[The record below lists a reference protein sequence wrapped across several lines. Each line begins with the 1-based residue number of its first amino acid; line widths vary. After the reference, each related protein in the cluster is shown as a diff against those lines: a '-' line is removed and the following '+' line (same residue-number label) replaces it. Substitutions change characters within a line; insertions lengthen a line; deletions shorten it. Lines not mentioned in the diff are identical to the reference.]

1 MSTHDSSL
9 ATALDRLVP
18 EPDVTG
24 NWDAIVRAAGR
35 RSRKRRAVT
44 LAVAVAALAVGV
56 SPVGGAIA
64 DGVADFSA
72 WLRGTPGTP
81 ASATEQEAFEQA
93 NSRSWAGFPP
103 GTELRKL
110 ISTTVAGHEVDL
122 FGFRSGDTLCLRI
135 VGRGLNGSPASSCAP
150 IAALENAAAPVVVV
164 QSDHAMGLANRPSAS
179 GEPVAPVA
187 QATFG
192 ILADGVEAVELVGGD
207 GTHRATVTANAF
219 LYVRERPAVGTRIRR
234 VFAIGA
240 DGRRT
245 EVPFASAPF
254 DTWDWPA
261 PSHDRPAG
269 PSEVERK
276 VAGGEI
282 GWVLRREERGEAP
295 HADAPYLRTAM
306 LRNVEFARLVTPD
319 PASNLRVLIAV
330 GPGAPEAARAGQR
343 FLCAFLVSGSGA
355 GGGCNLLDDPFS
367 IAPFWLGES
376 IAEGGD
382 QYATLSGLASDDVDR
397 LELFLATGE
406 SRPIPL
412 RDNAWAI
419 QAARADR
426 PYRVVAYDREGRI
439 IGIQDMGAHDALA
452 PRPAGD
458 WRTLLTVHDSHGQ
471 VGEVR
476 VAPSSD
482 GGQCHEIRLP
492 GGAGG
497 SGCTPKHVPAG
508 TPKLLLGV
516 QPGRGSAWLNGRVA
530 ADVATIDV
538 VFDDGHVETVT
549 PTQGLVLLP
558 LPPGTTSE
566 ASTVAKVVGRD
577 ASGRQIAVYRAGT
590 VMSD

>member
-9 ATALDRLVP
+9 ATTLDRLVP
-18 EPDVTG
+18 ELDVSG
-24 NWDAIVRAAGR
+24 DWEAVLRGAGR
-35 RSRKRRAVT
+35 RTRRRRVVA
-44 LAVAVAALAVGV
+44 LAVAAAALALGV

-64 DGVADFSA
+64 DGVGDFSA

-81 ASATEQEAFEQA
+81 ASSADQQAFEQA
-93 NSRSWAGFPP
+93 NQRSWAGFPP

-110 ISTTVAGHEVDL
+110 ISTTVDGHEIDL

-150 IAALENAAAPVVVV
+150 ITALEKAAAPVVVV
-164 QSDHAMGLANRPSAS
+164 QSDHALGLANRVSPN
-179 GEPVAPVA
+179 GEPVAPAA

-192 ILADGVEAVELVGGD
+192 IVADGVEAVELVADD
-207 GTHRATVTANAF
+207 GTHRATVASNAF
-219 LYVRERPAVGTRIRR
+219 LYVGERPAVGTRVRK

-240 DGRRT
+240 DGRRS

-254 DTWDWPA
+254 GTWDWPA
-261 PSHDRPAG
+261 STHDRPAG
-269 PSEVERK
+269 PSHVERK
-276 VAGGEI
+276 VEGGEI
-282 GWVLRREERGEAP
+282 GWVLRREDRGEPAP
-295 HADAPYLRTAM
+295 ERLRVFGDT
-306 LRNVEFARLVTPD
+306 EFARLVTPD
-319 PASNLRVLIAV
+319 PRSRLRVLIAISRM
-330 GPGAPEAARAGQR
+330 PRLATHAGER
-343 FLCAFLVSGSGA
+343 SLCYAVVTDGGA

-367 IAPFWLGES
+367 DAPLWLGES

-382 QYATLSGLASDDVDR
+382 QYAMLGGLASDEVTR

-412 RDNAWAI
+412 HDNAWAI

-426 PYRVVAYDREGRI
+426 PYRVVAYDRQGRI
-439 IGIQDMGAHDALA
+439 IGIQDMGANDALA
-452 PRPAGD
+452 PRPAGN
-458 WRTLLTVHDSHGQ
+458 WRTLLTVRDSRGQ

-516 QPGRGSAWLNGRVA
+516 QPGHGSAWLNGRVA
-530 ADVATIDV
+530 ADIATIDV
-538 VFDDGHVETVT
+538 IFDDGHVDTVT

-566 ASTVAKVVGRD
+566 ASTVTKIVGRD
-577 ASGRQIAVYRAGT
+577 ASGRQIAVYRPGRAP
-590 VMSD
+590 

>member
-1 MSTHDSSL
+1 MS
-9 ATALDRLVP
+9 AT
-18 EPDVTG
+18 
-24 NWDAIVRAAGR
+24 
-35 RSRKRRAVT
+35 
-44 LAVAVAALAVGV
+44 
-56 SPVGGAIA
+56 SPPGCAE
-64 DGVADFSA
+64 
-72 WLRGTPGTP
+72 RPGTP
-81 ASATEQEAFEQA
+81 ASSADQQAFEQA
-93 NSRSWAGFPP
+93 NGRSWAGFPP

-110 ISTTVAGHEVDL
+110 ISTTFAGHEVDL

-150 IAALENAAAPVVVV
+150 VAALRNASAPVVVI

-192 ILADGVEAVELVGGD
+192 IVADGVETVELVADD

-219 LYVRERPAVGTRIRR
+219 LYVGERPAVGTRVRR

-245 EVPFASAPF
+245 PVPFASAPF
-254 DTWDWPA
+254 DTWDWAA

-269 PSEVERK
+269 PSRVERK
-276 VAGGEI
+276 VEGGEI
-282 GWVLRREERGEAP
+282 GWVGRREMRGEAP
-295 HADAPYLRTAM
+295 PADAPYLRKSM
-306 LRNVEFARLVTPD
+306 LRNVEFARLVAPD
-319 PASNLRVLIAV
+319 PESNQRVLIAV
-330 GPGAPEAARAGQR
+330 GPGAPEAALAGER
-343 FLCAFLVSGSGA
+343 FLCYFLVSGSGA
-355 GGGCNLLDDPFS
+355 GGGCNVLADPFS

-382 QYATLSGLASDDVDR
+382 QYATLSGLASDDVAR
-397 LELFLATGE
+397 LELYLATGE

-412 RDNAWAI
+412 HDNAWAI

-426 PYRVVAYDREGRI
+426 PYRVVAYDQEGRI
-439 IGIQDMGAHDALA
+439 IGIQDMGANDALA
-452 PRPAGD
+452 PRPAGG
-458 WRTLLTVHDSHGQ
+458 WRTLLTVRDSRGQ

-476 VAPSSD
+476 VAPASD
-482 GGQCHEIRLP
+482 GGVCHEIRLP

-516 QPGRGSAWLNGRVA
+516 QPGRGSAWLNGQVA
-530 ADVATIDV
+530 AEVATLDV

-549 PTQGLVLLP
+549 PTQGFVLLP
-558 LPPGTTSE
+558 LPPGATSA
-566 ASTVAKVVGRD
+566 ASTVAKIVGRD
-577 ASGRQIAVYRAGT
+577 ASGRQTAVYRPGRAP
-590 VMSD
+590 